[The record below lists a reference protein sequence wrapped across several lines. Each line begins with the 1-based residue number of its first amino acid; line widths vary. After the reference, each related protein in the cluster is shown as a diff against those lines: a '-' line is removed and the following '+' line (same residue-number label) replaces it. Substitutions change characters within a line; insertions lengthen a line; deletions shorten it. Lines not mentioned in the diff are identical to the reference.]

1 MTRTRGAAHRTGNS
15 DQSHVRTP
23 DDNQAGGNDEQDGEP
38 PVHRG
43 GGLFGLAAQAIA
55 SWGTTWRFLLV
66 VVVITA
72 VLVVSLL
79 LLRVDVVLGPV
90 RITGR

>member
-1 MTRTRGAAHRTGNS
+1 
-15 DQSHVRTP
+15 
-23 DDNQAGGNDEQDGEP
+23 
-38 PVHRG
+38 
-43 GGLFGLAAQAIA
+43 LFGLAAQAIA